1 MQKILIA
8 NQKGGCGKTSIA
20 VSLAAAL
27 ANQGKTVAL
36 ADADPQKSSL
46 QWLKMRPADVPAI
59 IGIDW
64 RDSNDIGDIPKTL
77 GKNDWL
83 IIDAPGAL
91 TGTKAEQLIAECKA
105 ILIPVLPAFF
115 DIDSTKRFLKS
126 LEDIKRIR
134 KGKVDI
140 YLVANRVRSQLM
152 QDNEPTE
159 KLMAYFADIGQQPL
173 AWLSVRSIYQ
183 ARTGA
188 PIAHALASVTVLHA
202 ECLHADALATLLT
215 VLGPE
220 AGWEFA
226 EQHGIAALLSSPT
239 ATRCSRAWEAALGTT
254 PFAQA
259 LEPHV

>member
-27 ANQGKTVAL
+27 ASQGKTVAL

-173 AWLSVRSIYQ
+173 AWLSERSIYQ
-183 ARTGA
+183 ALAERGLTIFDKSQKPYRDIQA
-188 PIAHALASVTVLHA
+188 QWQPIMDMLDSEPQPTDKIDAKA
-202 ECLHADALATLLT
+202 ENKADTKT
-215 VLGPE
+215 E
-220 AGWEFA
+220 AKT
-226 EQHGIAALLSSPT
+226 SSKK
-239 ATRCSRAWEAALGTT
+239 SKNSSWYE
-254 PFAQA
+254 
-259 LEPHV
+259 